1 MKDLFKAKSKSPAQ
15 SGKKVSDRES
25 SIAASSKSEVAAFL
39 DQVAKMPAQS
49 GDARLVFALDA
60 TVSRQPTWDI
70 ATELQADMFRTVG
83 SLGGLSLQLCYFRGL
98 GEFFSSDWH
107 SSGEELLKLM
117 TGIECQAGTT
127 QLGKV
132 LRHALKENEKR
143 KIKGLVF
150 IGDAMEENIDLVA
163 QAAGKLGL
171 LNVPLFM
178 FQERGD
184 PSTRAAFM
192 ELCRLSGGAYS
203 QFDAA
208 SAAQLGELLKAVA
221 IYAAGGIKALSD
233 YSDHSG
239 QNVKLLIQQLK
250 S

>member
-1 MKDLFKAKSKSPAQ
+1 MKDLFKTKSKSPAKTD
-15 SGKKVSDRES
+15 KKSTLPT
-25 SIAASSKSEVAAFL
+25 SSKGEVAAFL

-60 TVSRQPTWDI
+60 TASRQPTWDI
-70 ATELQADMFRTVG
+70 ATELQADMFKTAG

-107 SSGEELLKLM
+107 SSGKELLPIM
-117 TGIECQAGTT
+117 TGIQCQAGAT
-127 QLGKV
+127 QLAKV

-143 KIKGLVF
+143 RIKGLVF
-150 IGDAMEENIDLVA
+150 IGDAMEENLDLLA
-163 QAAGKLGL
+163 QTAGKLGL

-184 PSTRAAFM
+184 PATRAAFM

-208 SAAQLGELLKAVA
+208 SAAQLRELLQAVA
-221 IYAAGGIKALSD
+221 IYAAGGIKALSN
-233 YSDHSG
+233 YSKRSD
-239 QNVKLLIQQLK
+239 QNVKLLTQQLK

>member
-1 MKDLFKAKSKSPAQ
+1 
-15 SGKKVSDRES
+15 
-25 SIAASSKSEVAAFL
+25 
-39 DQVAKMPAQS
+39 
-49 GDARLVFALDA
+49 
-60 TVSRQPTWDI
+60 
-70 ATELQADMFRTVG
+70 MFRTAG

-117 TGIECQAGTT
+117 TGIQCQAGAT

-132 LRHALKENEKR
+132 LRHALKENERR

-163 QAAGKLGL
+163 QTAGKLGL

-221 IYAAGGIKALSD
+221 IYAAGGLKALSD
-233 YSDHSG
+233 YSDRSG

>member
-1 MKDLFKAKSKSPAQ
+1 MKDLFKTKSKSPAKTD
-15 SGKKVSDRES
+15 KKSTLPT
-25 SIAASSKSEVAAFL
+25 SSKGEVAAFL

-60 TVSRQPTWDI
+60 TASRQPTWDI
-70 ATELQADMFRTVG
+70 ATELQADMFKTAG

-107 SSGEELLKLM
+107 SSGEELLQIM
-117 TGIECQAGTT
+117 IGIQCQAGAT
-127 QLGKV
+127 QLAKV

-143 KIKGLVF
+143 RIKGLVF
-150 IGDAMEENIDLVA
+150 IGDAMEENLDLLA
-163 QAAGKLGL
+163 QTAGKLGL

-184 PSTRAAFM
+184 PATRAAFM

-208 SAAQLGELLKAVA
+208 SAAQLRELLQAVA
-221 IYAAGGIKALSD
+221 IYAAGGIKALSN
-233 YSDHSG
+233 YSKRSD
-239 QNVKLLIQQLK
+239 QNVKLLTQQLK

>member
-1 MKDLFKAKSKSPAQ
+1 MKDLFKLNPKSPAKH
-15 SGKKVSDRES
+15 GKKENLPTSTKGEL
-25 SIAASSKSEVAAFL
+25 AAFL
-39 DQVAKMPAQS
+39 NQVAKMPAQS
-49 GDARLVFALDA
+49 GDARLLFALDA
-60 TVSRQPTWDI
+60 TASRQPTWDI
-70 ATELQADMFRTVG
+70 ATKLQADMFKTAG

-98 GEFFSSDWH
+98 GEFFRSDWH
-107 SSGEELLKLM
+107 SSGNELLKIM
-117 TGIECQAGTT
+117 TGIQCQAGAT

-132 LRHALKENEKR
+132 LSHALKENERR
-143 KIKGLVF
+143 KMKGVVF
-150 IGDAMEENIDLVA
+150 IGDAMEENLDLLA

-184 PSTRAAFM
+184 PATRAAFM

-208 SAAQLGELLKAVA
+208 SAVQLGELLKAVA
-221 IYAAGGIKALSD
+221 IYAAGGLKALSD
-233 YSDHSG
+233 YSERSG
-239 QNVKLLIQQLK
+239 QNVKLLTQQLK